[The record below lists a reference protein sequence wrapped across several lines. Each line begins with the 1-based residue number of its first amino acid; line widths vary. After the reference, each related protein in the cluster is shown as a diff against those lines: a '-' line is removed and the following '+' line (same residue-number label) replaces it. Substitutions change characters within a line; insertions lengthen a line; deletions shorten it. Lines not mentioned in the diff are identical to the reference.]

1 MILNCKKST
10 LTLAQLQR
18 ELITSKLI
26 ISKIL
31 NINSMNNEH
40 E

>member
-10 LTLAQLQR
+10 LAQLQR
-18 ELITSKLI
+18 ELLTSKLI
-26 ISKIL
+26 KSKIL